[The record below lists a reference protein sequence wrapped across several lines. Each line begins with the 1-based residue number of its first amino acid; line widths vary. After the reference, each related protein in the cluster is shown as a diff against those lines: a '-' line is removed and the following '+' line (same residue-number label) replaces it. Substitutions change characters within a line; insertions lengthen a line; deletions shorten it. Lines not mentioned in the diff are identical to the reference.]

1 MRAEVAFCT
10 TAVKSAVGSASAFS
24 ISTTAAFTLVIAESV
39 FGKPAA
45 LARYSPISAESLAS
59 FLRSSSTFLA
69 LASVAAVV
77 TTRSVAEADKLV
89 VESAT
94 FSTLDIWLA
103 KVTLPSKVV
112 DAVSDDSPVLSV
124 GVLVSVT
131 VSFAAVCDPT
141 TVDEAE
147 ILVEADVLVLA
158 EAEALVEA
166 DSDAEILAD
175 SEAEVLVD
183 SDEPVEADSDALV
196 LADTDVDSLAETDS
210 LSLND

>member
-45 LARYSPISAESLAS
+45 FARYSPISAESLAS

-69 LASVAAVV
+69 VASVAAVV
-77 TTRSVAEADKLV
+77 ATRSVAEADKLV

-131 VSFAAVCDPT
+131 VSFAAVCDST

-158 EAEALVEA
+158 EAEALVDA
-166 DSDAEILAD
+166 DSDAEVLAD
-175 SEAEVLVD
+175 SESEVLVD
-183 SDEPVEADSDALV
+183 SDELVEADSDALV
-196 LADTDVDSLAETDS
+196 LADTDADSLAETDS

>member
-1 MRAEVAFCT
+1 MR
-10 TAVKSAVGSASAFS
+10 
-24 ISTTAAFTLVIAESV
+24 IAESV

-69 LASVAAVV
+69 VASVAAVV
-77 TTRSVAEADKLV
+77 ATRSVAEADKLV

-131 VSFAAVCDPT
+131 VSFVAVCDPA

-147 ILVEADVLVLA
+147 ILVEANVLADSDALVLD
-158 EAEALVEA
+158 EA
-166 DSDAEILAD
+166 DSDADVLAD
-175 SEAEVLVD
+175 SEAEVLTD
-183 SDEPVEADSDALV
+183 TDALVEADSEALV
-196 LADTDVDSLAETDS
+196 LADTDADSLADTDS